1 MTRTRSAKSAI
12 AALLSSSLVLGA
24 CSAGPAP
31 ANVSSA
37 RWAPGQSVQSG
48 DHPKGEWVDRA
59 LAPASQQCALDAAP
73 NLTGYQQVSPREL
86 GAATLRLGPGDRLL
100 IEVLGDPDGLSGSYV
115 VDSDGTVSLGTLPA
129 VKAQGRTAAEFSN
142 ELRASLI
149 GAGLVRPL
157 RNAVRV
163 RLAEAGGVAVT
174 VSGAVFQAGSVR
186 PGERTAQTR
195 IGQKEGEVSGD
206 ANAGRTLSTAL
217 RAAGGVRPDADVT
230 AITLVRGSQ
239 FTVFDMSGMMGT
251 LPANDPVLAAGDRI
265 IVPETSC
272 FDESLVRPGPLTQ
285 PGIKV
290 YMSNLTRSANNNAGA
305 AIGAKT
311 GELPYGTRMLQAL
324 VAMNCVG
331 GTYMQSDRRAVLIS
345 RNPRNGQSIVIER
358 DIEKLVRKADRDL
371 ADPYLMPGDALA
383 CYDSKWTNFREALS
397 LFSDVAGAATPAI
410 VLQQAAN

>member
-1 MTRTRSAKSAI
+1 MF
-12 AALLSSSLVLGA
+12 
-24 CSAGPAP
+24 AGF
-31 ANVSSA
+31 
-37 RWAPGQSVQSG
+37 
-48 DHPKGEWVDRA
+48 
-59 LAPASQQCALDAAP
+59 
-73 NLTGYQQVSPREL
+73 QQVSPREL

-230 AITLVRGSQ
+230 AITLVRGSR
-239 FTVFDMSGMMGT
+239 FTVLDMSGMMGT
-251 LPANDPVLAAGDRI
+251 LPAIDPVLAAGDRI

-331 GTYMQSDRRAVLIS
+331 GSYMQSDRRAVLIS

-358 DIEKLVRKADRDL
+358 DIEKLVREADRDL